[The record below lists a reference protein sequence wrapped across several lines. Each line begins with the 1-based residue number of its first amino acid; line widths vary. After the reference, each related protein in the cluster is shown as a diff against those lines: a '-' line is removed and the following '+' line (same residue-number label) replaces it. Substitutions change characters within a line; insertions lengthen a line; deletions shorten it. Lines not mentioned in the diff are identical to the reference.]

1 MSKITAEKFSALL
14 QKGKTEEDIKNTYAK
29 VFDIQYDTSNK
40 HDLYT
45 PQVLF
50 EFKYD
55 KNFESLNVRAAIL
68 AQILYY
74 VRRLKFGAFS
84 DKPIP
89 PILCL
94 ADQNEAIFTET
105 IAWKDFYT
113 DAKGLYD
120 WDLAPSSPDTK
131 LVKALAETENLKK
144 IHVYKV
150 QDKNEFP
157 VFVAL
162 LSQYLDAQLSLVIL
176 DKKVITEDNFE
187 DIFQY
192 WNGIFG
198 EAVRN
203 GLKTSR
209 YFVCDIQQGMSFF
222 LKEESKVVF
231 QFGGGDARIKKI
243 LAKDYTLFWSLYEK
257 VTNVDTIRGI
267 LAKIDRLSDDFMRR
281 FHGEFFTPLAF
292 SKKALDYLEK
302 TLGKAWWQSGEYR
315 LWDMAAGTGNLEY
328 GLPNEALPYCYLS
341 TLYIEDVEH
350 CQKLFQGATIF
361 QYDYLNDDV
370 QNVFW
375 DDTAMKF
382 EMTWKLPEKLRKDLE
397 NPTLKWIILINP
409 PFVTAQ
415 IAGTNHGDS
424 KGGVADTKVRKI
436 MHKEDLGEVS
446 RELAMQFIFRIK
458 KELANKEAHLGLF
471 YKIKHLNS
479 HNDEKLRESIFRF
492 QYEKGFVFSSSNFS
506 GTSKASPFPVAFM
519 LWKLNNDLHLKEQNM
534 KLDIFNE
541 KIEKIGT
548 KNIQVE
554 ERETHLSKWILRP
567 AATLK
572 FPPLGSAIE
581 VKANNQDCRD
591 RIAKDFLAS
600 LMCKGN
606 DFQNQNFTAL
616 LSGPYVSAGALSI
629 TPSNFEQAMVVHAV
643 RRIPKATWLN
653 DRDQFMQPKK
663 ELSAEF
669 ITDCTIWNLF
679 SNSNATAALKDV
691 MYEGEIYQVRNH
703 FFPFEIAEVKTWK
716 ISDSDIALSLVN
728 AEDTFMA
735 KWLKN
740 KALSS
745 EAAAVLAQGKAIYQ
759 LYFLHLAEMRTQK
772 FKIATWDT
780 GFWQIRNAMAD
791 VDLHKAEYDAL
802 KVLHNTLKEKL
813 LPQIEEYGI
822 I

>member
-1 MSKITAEKFSALL
+1 MPKIDSPKFTHLL
-14 QKGKTEEDIKNTYAK
+14 QKGKTEEDIKNVYAK
-29 VFDIQYDTSNK
+29 AFDIQYDTSHK

-55 KNFESLNVRAAIL
+55 KNFESLKVRATVL

-74 VRRLKFGAFS
+74 VHRLKFGSYS

-105 IAWKDFYT
+105 LLWKDFYT

-120 WDLAPSSPDTK
+120 WDLAPSNPDAN
-131 LVKALAETENLKK
+131 LVKALAETETLKK
-144 IHVYKV
+144 IHIYTV
-150 QDKNEFP
+150 QDRNEFP
-157 VFVAL
+157 IFADL
-162 LSQYLDAQLSLVIL
+162 LTQHLNAQLSLAIL

-209 YFVCDIQQGMSFF
+209 YFVCDIQQGMTFF

-281 FHGEFFTPLAF
+281 FHGEFFTPLPF

-302 TLGKAWWQSGEYR
+302 TVGKQWWQSGEYR

-350 CQKLFQGATIF
+350 CQKLFVGATIF

-375 DDTAMKF
+375 EDTALNF
-382 EMTWKLPEKLRKDLE
+382 EMTWKLPEKLRKDLA
-397 NPTLKWIILINP
+397 NPALKWIILINP
-409 PFVTAQ
+409 PFATAQ
-415 IAGTNHGDS
+415 IAGTNQGNS
-424 KGGVADTKVRKI
+424 KEGVADTKVRKI
-436 MHKEDLGEVS
+436 MHKQDLGEVS
-446 RELAMQFIFRIK
+446 RELAMQFIFRLK
-458 KELANKEAHLGLF
+458 KEFSNKTAHLGLF

-479 HNDEKLRESIFRF
+479 NNDEKLRETIFRF
-492 QYEKGFVFSSSNFS
+492 QYERGFVFASSNFS

-519 LWKLNNDLHLKEQNM
+519 LWKLNNDLHLKEQTM
-534 KLDIFNE
+534 KLDVFNE
-541 KIEKIGT
+541 QIEKIGI
-548 KNIQVE
+548 KNIAVE
-554 ERETHLSKWILRP
+554 ARETHLSKWIPRP
-567 AATLK
+567 AANLK

-581 VKANNQDCRD
+581 VKADNQDRRD
-591 RIAKDFLAS
+591 RIAKSFLAS

-616 LSGPYVSAGALSI
+616 LSGPYVSAGAFSI
-629 TPSNFEQAMVVHAV
+629 TPANFEQAMVVHAV

-669 ITDCTIWNLF
+669 IADCTIWNLF
-679 SNSNATAALKDV
+679 SNSNATAALKNV
-691 MYEGEIYQVRNH
+691 KYEGEIYQIHNH
-703 FFPFEIAEVKTWK
+703 FFPFEVAEVKTWK
-716 ISDSDIALSLVN
+716 ITDSDIAMTLVN

-740 KALSS
+740 RQLSP
-745 EAAAVLAQGKAIYQ
+745 EAAAVLAKGKVIYEF
-759 LYFLHLAEMRTQK
+759 YFAHLSEMRTPK
-772 FKIATWDT
+772 FKIETWDA
-780 GFWQIRNAMAD
+780 GWWQIRNAMAE
-791 VDLHKAEYDAL
+791 VDLYKTEFEAL
-802 KVLHNTLKEKL
+802 KALHNTLKDKI
-813 LPQIEEYGI
+813 LPQIGEYGMI
-822 I
+822 